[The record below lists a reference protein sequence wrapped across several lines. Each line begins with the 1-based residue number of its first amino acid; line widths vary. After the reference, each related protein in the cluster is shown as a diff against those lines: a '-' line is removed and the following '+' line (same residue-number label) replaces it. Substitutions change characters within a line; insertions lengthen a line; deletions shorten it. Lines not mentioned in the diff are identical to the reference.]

1 VRVDGRDRMQVS
13 VIVPTYNRVKDLDE
27 CLDSIIAQTKLP
39 KEVLVIDNGMDART
53 KDLIERREREFEE
66 KGIILKY
73 VKNEIEN
80 SLTVAKNIAVK
91 YSTGDIMSF
100 LDDDLVLDK
109 TYYEEILKIYREKPN
124 PLGVDGYD
132 YSGKKGKGVIVNLM
146 RMFIKLFQISS
157 FLEED
162 K

>member
-27 CLDSIIAQTKLP
+27 CLDSIIAQTKLL
-39 KEVLVIDNGMDART
+39 KEVLVIGNGMDART

-80 SLTVAKNIAVK
+80 SLTVTKNIAVK
-91 YSTGDIMSF
+91 YSTGDIVSF
-100 LDDDLVLDK
+100 LDDD
-109 TYYEEILKIYREKPN
+109 
-124 PLGVDGYD
+124 
-132 YSGKKGKGVIVNLM
+132 
-146 RMFIKLFQISS
+146 
-157 FLEED
+157 
-162 K
+162 